1 MKKSALQIYLTSQ
14 QESALREAAATYEV
28 SMAEVVR
35 RLIDSQLVDP
45 GKPPPTDLS
54 DLAGAIKLG
63 RQTDV
68 ASDRD
73 AMLADVLSG
82 FR

>member
-35 RLIDSQLVDP
+35 RLIESQLVAQ
-45 GKPPPTDLS
+45 GEPPPTDLS
-54 DLAGAIKLG
+54 DLAGVVDVG
-63 RQTDV
+63 RPTDV
-68 ASDRD
+68 AAERD
-73 AMLADVLSG
+73 AMLAEALLG
-82 FR
+82 LR